1 MGFHPEDVKRAMSDV
16 RSKSPRADIPLITSH
31 FAPKTV
37 LCLHAGN
44 LPLVGWHD
52 VVSVARAGH
61 RYAGKLSKKDPYLRE
76 WIEGRMHGRISD
88 APMHT
93 PLMSTSL
100 DDFRDLRADA
110 VLFSG
115 SSDSVPVVME
125 RLKDLGAVHE
135 HTRYLIRTAHTSM
148 AWVDSLDSKTMSDLA
163 EGIAR
168 YDGQGCRSVR
178 YVYSPY
184 SFGDAKEALKSASTG
199 FADRELFPRN
209 VYRSAYL
216 KSIGHDF
223 LQVGKLLV
231 SDTDPLWDDDDAVV
245 WKQADRNMML
255 QHAEELGDGLQQLY
269 FTTEIIDGERWEPLS
284 QAQTP
289 GVDWKPD
296 GVDVIEWLLQGAN
309 RD

>member
-1 MGFHPEDVKRAMSDV
+1 MGFHPDDVERAMRDV
-16 RSKSPRADIPLITSH
+16 RSKTIIAELPPRTSH
-31 FAPKTV
+31 DAPRTV

-76 WIEGRMHGRISD
+76 WVEGQLPEARVSSD
-88 APMHT
+88 
-93 PLMSTSL
+93 L
-100 DDFRDLRADA
+100 DAFTGLRADA

-115 SSDSVPVVME
+115 STDSVPAVMK
-125 RLKDLGAVHE
+125 RLKELGAVHE
-135 HTRYLIRTAHTSM
+135 LTHYLIRTAHTSL
-148 AWVDSLDSKTMSDLA
+148 AWVDSLDPKTMSDLA

-184 SFGDAKEALKSASTG
+184 SFDEAKEALTAASVG

-209 VYRSAYL
+209 MYRSAYL
-216 KSIGHDF
+216 NSIGKAHI
-223 LQVGKLLV
+223 QVGKLLV

-245 WKQADRNMML
+245 WKQSDRIEML
-255 QHAEELGDGLQQLY
+255 RHAEDLGDGLQQLY
-269 FTTEIIDGERWEPLS
+269 FTTEMMDGGRWEPLS
-284 QAQTP
+284 QAQAP

-296 GVDVIEWLLQGAN
+296 GVDVVEWLKEI
-309 RD
+309 

>member
-1 MGFHPEDVKRAMSDV
+1 MGFHPEDVERAMRDV
-16 RSKSPRADIPLITSH
+16 RSKTMLAELPPRTSH
-31 FAPKTV
+31 DAPRTV

-52 VVSVARAGH
+52 VLSVARAGH

-76 WIEGRMHGRISD
+76 WIEGCMK
-88 APMHT
+88 T
-93 PLMSTSL
+93 PLLSTSL

-115 SSDSVPVVME
+115 SADSVPAVMK
-125 RLKDLGAVHE
+125 RLKELGAVHE
-135 HTRYLIRTAHTSM
+135 HTRYLIRTAHTSL

-184 SFGDAKEALKSASTG
+184 SFDEAKEALKSASTEFSG
-199 FADRELFPRN
+199 RELFPRN

-216 KSIGHDF
+216 NSIGKSHIE
-223 LQVGKLLV
+223 VGRLLV

-245 WKQADRNMML
+245 WIQADKETLLR
-255 QHAEELGDGLQQLY
+255 HAEELGEGLQQLY
-269 FTTEIIDGERWEPLS
+269 FTTEIMDGGRWEPLS

-289 GVDWKPD
+289 GVDWRPD
-296 GVDVIEWLLQGAN
+296 GVDVVAWLKEI
-309 RD
+309 

>member
-1 MGFHPEDVKRAMSDV
+1 MGFHPDDVDHAKSFVV
-16 RSKSPRADIPLITSH
+16 RGLLLVETPQQTTNNQPQ
-31 FAPKTV
+31 TV

-52 VVSVARAGH
+52 VVSVVRAGH
-61 RYAGKLSKKDPYLRE
+61 RYAGKLSKKDPHLRE
-76 WIEGRMHGRISD
+76 WIEGRLQG
-88 APMHT
+88 
-93 PLMSTSL
+93 PLLSTSL

-115 SSDSVPVVME
+115 SADSVPAVMK
-125 RLKDLGAVHE
+125 RLKELGAVHE
-135 HTRYLIRTAHTSM
+135 HTRYLIRTAHTSL
-148 AWVDSLDSKTMSDLA
+148 AWVDSLDADTMKDLS

-178 YVYSPY
+178 YVYSPF
-184 SFGDAKEALKSASTG
+184 SFDEAKEALKAASVG
-199 FADRELFPRN
+199 FEVRELFPRN

-216 KSIGHDF
+216 NSIGKSHI
-223 LQVGKLLV
+223 QVGRLLV

-245 WKQADRNMML
+245 WKQADRNKML
-255 QHAEELGDGLQQLY
+255 RHAEDLGEGLQQLY
-269 FTTEIIDGERWEPLS
+269 FTTEKIDGGRWEPLS

-296 GVDVIEWLLQGAN
+296 GVDVLEWLLDQN
-309 RD
+309 P

>member
-1 MGFHPEDVKRAMSDV
+1 MGFHPEDVERAMRDV
-16 RSKSPRADIPLITSH
+16 RSKTIIAELPPRTSH
-31 FAPKTV
+31 DAPRTV

-76 WIEGRMHGRISD
+76 WIEGRITD
-88 APMHT
+88 APVANAPVQA
-93 PLMSTSL
+93 PLLFTSL

-115 SSDSVPVVME
+115 SADSVPAVMK
-125 RLKDLGAVHE
+125 RLKELGAVHE
-135 HTRYLIRTAHTSM
+135 HTRYLIRTAHTSL
-148 AWVDSLDSKTMSDLA
+148 AWVVSLDSKTMSDLA

-184 SFGDAKEALKSASTG
+184 SFDEAKEALKSASTEFSG
-199 FADRELFPRN
+199 RELFPRN

-216 KSIGHDF
+216 NSIGKSHI
-223 LQVGKLLV
+223 QVGRLLV
-231 SDTDPLWDDDDAVV
+231 SDTDPLWDDGDAVV
-245 WKQADRNMML
+245 WVQADKESLLR
-255 QHAEELGDGLQQLY
+255 HAEELGDGLQQLY
-269 FTTEIIDGERWEPLS
+269 FTTETVDGGRWEPLS

-296 GVDVIEWLLQGAN
+296 GVDVVAWLKEI
-309 RD
+309 

>member
-1 MGFHPEDVKRAMSDV
+1 MGFHEDDVERAMRDV
-16 RSKSPRADIPLITSH
+16 RSKTIIAELPPRTSH
-31 FAPKTV
+31 DAPRTV

-52 VVSVARAGH
+52 VVSVARVGH
-61 RYAGKLSKKDPYLRE
+61 RYAGKLSKKDPHLRE
-76 WIEGRMHGRISD
+76 WIEEWLH
-88 APMHT
+88 A

-115 SSDSVPVVME
+115 SADSVPAVMQ
-125 RLKDLGAVHE
+125 RLKDIGAVHE
-135 HTRYLIRTAHTSM
+135 HTRYLIRTAHTSL
-148 AWVDSLDSKTMSDLA
+148 AWVDSLDPKTMSDLA

-184 SFGDAKEALKSASTG
+184 SFDEAKEALMAASAMFS
-199 FADRELFPRN
+199 DRTLFPRN
-209 VYRSAYL
+209 DYRKAYL
-216 KSIGHDF
+216 NSIGTSHI
-223 LQVGKLLV
+223 QVGRLLV

-245 WKQADRNMML
+245 WVQADKETLLR
-255 QHAEELGDGLQQLY
+255 HAEELGDGLQQLY
-269 FTTEIIDGERWEPLS
+269 FTTEKIDGGRWEPLS
-284 QAQTP
+284 QAQKP

-296 GVDVIEWLLQGAN
+296 GVDVVAWLKEI
-309 RD
+309 

>member
-1 MGFHPEDVKRAMSDV
+1 MGFHPEDVGYA
-16 RSKSPRADIPLITSH
+16 KSFVVSGLLLVESPQQTTNHQPQ
-31 FAPKTV
+31 TV

-76 WIEGRMHGRISD
+76 WIEEWLPEARVSSD
-88 APMHT
+88 LAAFT
-93 PLMSTSL
+93 G
-100 DDFRDLRADA
+100 LRADA

-115 SSDSVPVVME
+115 SADSVPAVMK
-125 RLKDLGAVHE
+125 RLKELGAVHE
-135 HTRYLIRTAHTSM
+135 HTRYLIRTAHTSL
-148 AWVDSLDSKTMSDLA
+148 AWVDSLDPKTMSDLA

-184 SFGDAKEALKSASTG
+184 SFDEAKEALMAASAMFS
-199 FADRELFPRN
+199 DRTLFPRN
-209 VYRSAYL
+209 DYRKAYL
-216 KSIGHDF
+216 NSIGKSHI
-223 LQVGKLLV
+223 QVGRLLV
-231 SDTDPLWDDDDAVV
+231 SDTNPLWDDDDAVV
-245 WKQADRNMML
+245 WVQADKETLLR
-255 QHAEELGDGLQQLY
+255 HADELGDGLQQLY
-269 FTTEIIDGERWEPLS
+269 FTTEKMDGGRWEPLS

-296 GVDVIEWLLQGAN
+296 GVDVLEWLLDQN
-309 RD
+309 P